1 MSFSKENKVN
11 IEKEKLK
18 ELKWIK
24 RDSTLQ
30 KQEFQY
36 WFKVLPFFIIGWDDR
51 IKKKVNHL
59 SCIERKSSVDIC
71 YIIQNA
77 LFVSRL

>member
-24 RDSTLQ
+24 RDSTLH
-30 KQEFQY
+30 
-36 WFKVLPFFIIGWDDR
+36 WFKFLPFFIIGWDDR